1 MSDPIP
7 NNPGSG
13 IPFNNGDKN
22 NPDMNYEL
30 ITSYLDNEIKDDN
43 VRRNIENLIET
54 NPDFRIRYILEKL
67 TKEKLQ
73 KSIKR
78 SVTPL
83 YVMQNIGKGIDDII
97 RKAGNKTLITSTQ
110 DPEKFTGDR
119 SYYKRYFLYGS
130 VVFVFLIAL
139 AFLFNSFFSS
149 NTEELVAASRNV
161 FEDVESG
168 NVKIKYEC
176 KNAKELEDQMN
187 KEVDFKVYVPVLK
200 DAELIGG
207 VCNEING
214 EKLAH
219 FVYKKNNYLIYTM
232 QGCKEHILNNIEKMV
247 LNEEIRSG
255 ILSGKNWMTC
265 TKDKDKTAV
274 IWYSEGVICS
284 SVAHLEPQVL
294 TSTLKNITK

>member
-1 MSDPIP
+1 MPDSIP

-13 IPFNNGDKN
+13 NPKNNGDKN
-22 NPDMNYEL
+22 NPDMKYEL
-30 ITSYLDNEIKDDN
+30 ITSYLDNEIKDESI
-43 VRRNIENLIET
+43 RLKIENLIQT
-54 NPDFRIRYILEKL
+54 DPDFRIRYISEKL

-73 KSIKR
+73 SSIKR
-78 SVTPL
+78 SDTPL
-83 YVMQNIGKGIDDII
+83 YVLQNIGKGIDDII
-97 RKAGNKTLITSTQ
+97 RKAGNKTLITSSVA
-110 DPEKFTGDR
+110 PEKFSGDK
-119 SYYKRYFLYGS
+119 SYYRRYFLYGS
-130 VVFVFLIAL
+130 LVFVFLIAL
-139 AFLFNSFFSS
+139 AFIFNSFFSS
-149 NTEELVAASRNV
+149 NTEELVAVSRNI
-161 FEDVESG
+161 FEEVESG

-176 KNAKELEDQMN
+176 KNAKELEEQMN
-187 KEVDFKVYVPVLK
+187 KDVDFKVYVPVLK

-247 LNEEIRSG
+247 LNEEIRTG
-255 ILSGKNWMTC
+255 ILNGKNWMIC

-294 TSTLKNITK
+294 TSTLKDIK